1 MRPALGVLWLIAP
14 NATVATSLSQPLWPA
29 TSTAPLPT
37 TLMLPRAPVFSAMK
51 RVPLVMEQATRAV
64 RRAMLSIIR

>member
-37 TLMLPRAPVFSAMK
+37 TLMLPRALVLSVTE
-51 RVPLVMEQATRAV
+51 RVPLATGQATRAV
-64 RRAMLSIIR
+64 